1 MFTIDGNFH
10 NNVLYGV
17 NKIVEKYPDTPLEN
31 RFQGIYPKGEQFGQI
46 QENADILS
54 LRKAAQA
61 HREVRAFIQPML
73 KPGLE
78 MNHLVNQ
85 LENKT
90 KKLLNNQGIN
100 KGIGFPTCISINNC
114 VAHWSTDNINFIVIT
129 CIQFSQKR
137 SYEIFISFF

>member
-10 NNVLYGV
+10 NNILYGV
-17 NKIVEKYPDTPLEN
+17 NKIVQKYPDTPLEN
-31 RFQGIYPKGEQFGQI
+31 RFQGTYPKGEQFGQVK
-46 QENADILS
+46 ENADILS

-100 KGIGFPTCISINNC
+100 NGIGFFTLGSL
-114 VAHWSTDNINFIVIT
+114 TVIT
-129 CIQFSQKR
+129 LVFLL
-137 SYEIFISFF
+137 IFTTVVLANLNELSGTDLICAE